1 MKKQLLILT
10 FFTFVTGFSFAQ
22 KADVRL
28 EKKYSPKEIT
38 QMIQDNPAQYNV
50 LVYALDHACYVI
62 DQPVEKDLSGFTTI
76 PVDVTKPL
84 NFLDLGLE
92 IKEQNQYF
100 LIQGTSKM
108 LVVKSNWVLNHELT
122 TKK

>member
-1 MKKQLLILT
+1 
-10 FFTFVTGFSFAQ
+10 
-22 KADVRL
+22 
-28 EKKYSPKEIT
+28 
-38 QMIQDNPAQYNV
+38 MIQDNPAQYNV

-62 DQPVEKDLSGFTTI
+62 DKPVEKDLSGFTTI
-76 PVDVTKPL
+76 PVDVSKPI

-92 IKEQNQYF
+92 IKDQNQYF